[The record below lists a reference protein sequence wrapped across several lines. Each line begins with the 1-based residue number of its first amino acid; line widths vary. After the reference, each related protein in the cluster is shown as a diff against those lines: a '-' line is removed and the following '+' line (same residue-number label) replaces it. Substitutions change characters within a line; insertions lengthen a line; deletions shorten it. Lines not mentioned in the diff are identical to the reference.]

1 MRSYVPFF
9 FPAVHCF
16 ANSFLYSIQYLSLIL
31 VCLTL
36 CNLSVTHLSVV
47 ESFHFEPNDTAEFH
61 WLQYVINYDKQGD
74 NREIERD
81 RSWKKKKKQRSD
93 SGVHRDF
100 IISYEA
106 KGLLQNLFPHAKVM
120 DGIDI
125 RHKLIVQ
132 SFAKAV
138 DALRPHYADIEVR
151 VLVLLRG
158 SAELFYFCQYFLI
171 PFLLW
176 CSLSSLALPLVSY
189 FSL

>member
-1 MRSYVPFF
+1 
-9 FPAVHCF
+9 VHCF
-16 ANSFLYSIQYLSLIL
+16 ANSFLYSIQYLGLIL

-47 ESFHFEPNDTAEFH
+47 ESFNFEPNETAEFH

-81 RSWKKKKKQRSD
+81 RSWKKKPQRSD

-106 KGLLQNLFPHAKVM
+106 KDLLKNLFPHDKVM
-120 DGIDI
+120 DGIDQ

-132 SFAKAV
+132 SFTETV
-138 DALRPHYADIEVR
+138 DAFRPRYADIEVR
-151 VLVLLRG
+151 VLVKR
-158 SAELFYFCQYFLI
+158 
-171 PFLLW
+171 
-176 CSLSSLALPLVSY
+176 
-189 FSL
+189 